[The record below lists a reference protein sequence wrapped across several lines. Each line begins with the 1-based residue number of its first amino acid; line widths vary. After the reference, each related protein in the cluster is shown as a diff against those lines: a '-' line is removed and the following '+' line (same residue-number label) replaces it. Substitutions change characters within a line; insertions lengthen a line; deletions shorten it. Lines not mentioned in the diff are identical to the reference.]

1 MKNLLKALV
10 CSVMLMIVSIV
21 LVSPS
26 QSVLAVTTTA
36 NIFVDPSFNGA
47 EFDAK
52 TSIEVPVTIVKY
64 DMYDRGRYYIDV
76 MNKDGKVVASDHGS
90 LTDLIVGTTNLTV
103 FWNYSNKPHELGDYT
118 VRYYTT
124 NDTGG
129 TVSFKVS
136 SLSGTC
142 GSKLNWTV
150 DYYGALTITGT
161 GKMDNY
167 GMGDAPWDSQK
178 ETISSVTIEDGVTSI
193 GAYAFYRCE
202 NIEGISIA
210 NSVKN
215 IGNSAFYG
223 CSNLEEIVLPSKIK
237 SIDKHTFSDCVN
249 LTKITIPIA
258 VKTIDMYAFGG
269 VGLED
274 VYYEGSKAMWQDILT
289 TSSGNSALTD
299 ATMHYS
305 MKPLAKVKVK
315 SIKRTSD
322 KNNFTMNWQKCKDAD
337 GYEIRIS
344 EYSDFHN
351 ILDTVKVKKN
361 STVKKSVNLTYSWK
375 TYYVQIRSY
384 KKVSGGYN
392 YSTWSST
399 KILKGEY

>member
-1 MKNLLKALV
+1 
-10 CSVMLMIVSIV
+10 
-21 LVSPS
+21 
-26 QSVLAVTTTA
+26 
-36 NIFVDPSFNGA
+36 
-47 EFDAK
+47 
-52 TSIEVPVTIVKY
+52 
-64 DMYDRGRYYIDV
+64 
-76 MNKDGKVVASDHGS
+76 
-90 LTDLIVGTTNLTV
+90 
-103 FWNYSNKPHELGDYT
+103 
-118 VRYYTT
+118 
-124 NDTGG
+124 
-129 TVSFKVS
+129 
-136 SLSGTC
+136 
-142 GSKLNWTV
+142 
-150 DYYGALTITGT
+150 
-161 GKMDNY
+161 MDNY

-202 NIEGISIA
+202 NMEGISIA

-215 IGNSAFYG
+215 IGNSAYYG

>member
-150 DYYGALTITGT
+150 
-161 GKMDNY
+161 
-167 GMGDAPWDSQK
+167 
-178 ETISSVTIEDGVTSI
+178 
-193 GAYAFYRCE
+193 
-202 NIEGISIA
+202 
-210 NSVKN
+210 
-215 IGNSAFYG
+215 
-223 CSNLEEIVLPSKIK
+223 
-237 SIDKHTFSDCVN
+237 
-249 LTKITIPIA
+249 
-258 VKTIDMYAFGG
+258 
-269 VGLED
+269 
-274 VYYEGSKAMWQDILT
+274 
-289 TSSGNSALTD
+289 
-299 ATMHYS
+299 
-305 MKPLAKVKVK
+305 KPLA
-315 SIKRTSD
+315 
-322 KNNFTMNWQKCKDAD
+322 
-337 GYEIRIS
+337 
-344 EYSDFHN
+344 
-351 ILDTVKVKKN
+351 KVKKN